1 MANNKKIVSLV
12 LMCMVGILATGCS
25 DDNPTS
31 VGQVDTAPPAVPS
44 NLRSTFDYA
53 AGAAVIT
60 WAENTVDGD
69 LAGYVVTRENAG
81 VVVAIVP
88 TPQMIQ
94 AVEDA
99 DVCRGIN
106 TYNVYA
112 VDLAGNQ
119 SAVAQAVVTRP
130 LAHGTGNLSH

>member
-12 LMCMVGILATGCS
+12 MMCLVGVLATGCS
-25 DDNPTS
+25 DDPTS

-44 NLRSTFDYA
+44 NLRSTFDYSV
-53 AGAAVIT
+53 GAAVVS
-60 WAENTVDGD
+60 WAENTIAGD

-81 VVVAIVP
+81 NVVAIVA

-94 AVEDA
+94 SVEDA
-99 DVCRGIN
+99 DVCWGIN

-119 SAVAQAVVTRP
+119 SAVAQAIVTRP
-130 LAHGTGNLSH
+130 LAHGTGNPNT